1 MILIIH
7 WSMSR
12 CMNWSMVI
20 HDKSILHPESSV
32 KKQLD
37 PREQLCSARTVSH
50 SCDAFVEWF
59 VVGSVQRFYALTK
72 RPLRAGLGE
81 SQGRILILSLAKGT
95 LLPVFNLLLW
105 MLCCDEGSVV
115 SVLFE
120 TWLRILS
127 KNLFYNH
134 YLATCLPHQQWY
146 SFVWMPSLTLG
157 F

>member
-1 MILIIH
+1 MT
-7 WSMSR
+7 WST
-12 CMNWSMVI
+12 VI
-20 HDKSILHPESSV
+20 HNNSLLNPSWDS
-32 KKQLD
+32 KKMDQKD
-37 PREQLCSARTVSH
+37 SGEQLSSARTASH

-59 VVGSVQRFYALTK
+59 AVGSVRRYYPLTM
-72 RPLRAGLGE
+72 RAGLGE

-105 MLCCDEGSVV
+105 MLCCDEGSVI

-127 KNLFYNH
+127 KNLFHNH

-146 SFVWMPSLTLG
+146 CFVWMPSLTLG
-157 F
+157 FWLVVALHFW